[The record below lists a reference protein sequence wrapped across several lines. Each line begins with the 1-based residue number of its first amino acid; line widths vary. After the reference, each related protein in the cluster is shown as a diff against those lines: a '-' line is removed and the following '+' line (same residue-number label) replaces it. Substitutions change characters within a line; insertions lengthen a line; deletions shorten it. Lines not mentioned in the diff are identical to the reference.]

1 MRAIKNIGYIIPTTG
16 KGGHQ
21 PLPAETLKLL
31 QKIFSAK
38 NQARPSNTANAKI
51 KIMS

>member
-1 MRAIKNIGYIIPTTG
+1 MRAIKNIGYVIPQAG
-16 KGGHQ
+16 KGQHQ

-38 NQARPSNTANAKI
+38 NQARPSNLASSQVKA
-51 KIMS
+51 MR